1 MTINASCDYGLF
13 IASKWHLLYTECGGD
28 YMAGPKA
35 KPESEHYKT
44 LNFTVPPQLAQALQ
58 DFSLSMGGRPR
69 SRILQDALTEYLER
83 HKDDKPV
90 WVKAE

>member
-1 MTINASCDYGLF
+1 MSIPTSCDYGLP
-13 IASKWHLLYTECGGD
+13 IASDRHLLYTECGGD

-69 SRILQDALTEYLER
+69 SRILQAVSYTHLTL
-83 HKDDKPV
+83 PTICSV
-90 WVKAE
+90 